1 MREPSHYVKLSAYFY
16 IWAVL
21 LMNNTEHSDHKQ
33 NRGIYLLPNLLTTA
47 GLFSGFYAVVSSM
60 NGHFEAAAIAIFVA
74 MIFDGLD
81 GRVAR
86 ITNTQSAFG
95 AEYDS
100 MADMVS
106 FGIAPGL
113 VAYNWALS
121 GMGKF
126 GWLAAFVFV
135 AGAAL
140 RLARFNTQVGI
151 ADKRFFQGLA
161 SPAAA
166 GVIASLVWTGTEYE
180 LVGQDYGFIMGII
193 TIASGLLMVSNFR
206 YNSFKEV
213 DWKGKVNFLVVLI
226 IVLVFVVVASSPAEL
241 LMAIF
246 VLYACSGP
254 VTTVRSVKELKLEH
268 VVGDDDINDADFGC
282 AKDKEL
288 NSDAKVSDKEES
300 LTEVENKE
308 TKS

>member
-1 MREPSHYVKLSAYFY
+1 MSDKHSAE
-16 IWAVL
+16 
-21 LMNNTEHSDHKQ
+21 NTP

-47 GLFSGFYAVVSSM
+47 GLFSGFFAVVSSM
-60 NGHFEAAAIAIFVA
+60 NGHFIQAAVAIFIA

-86 ITNTQSAFG
+86 MTNTQSEFG

-113 VAYNWALS
+113 VSYNWALS

-135 AGAAL
+135 AAAAL
-140 RLARFNTQVGI
+140 RLARFNTQVGV
-151 ADKRFFQGLA
+151 ADKRYFQGLA

-166 GVIASLVWTGTEYE
+166 AVIASLVWVGTEYQID
-180 LVGQDYGFIMGII
+180 GQDYGFIVGLI
-193 TIASGLLMVSNFR
+193 TILTGLLMVSNFR
-206 YNSFKEV
+206 YNSFKDV
-213 DWKGKVNFLVVLI
+213 DWKGKVNFIVVLL
-226 IVLVFVVVASSPAEL
+226 IVLVFVVVAASPAEL
-241 LMAIF
+241 LLAIF

-254 VTTVRSVKELKLEH
+254 VTTIRSVKRLKLEH
-268 VVGDDDINDADFGC
+268 VVGDDTADADFSESVKEPIQDKDSSKANNESKE
-282 AKDKEL
+282 AKQETTE
-288 NSDAKVSDKEES
+288 SSDK
-300 LTEVENKE
+300 K
-308 TKS
+308 

>member
-1 MREPSHYVKLSAYFY
+1 MTGQDNKANGQS
-16 IWAVL
+16 
-21 LMNNTEHSDHKQ
+21 
-33 NRGIYLLPNLLTTA
+33 RGIYLLPNLLTTA

-60 NGHFEAAAIAIFVA
+60 NGHFEAAAIAIFIA

-86 ITNTQSAFG
+86 MTNTQSEFG

-135 AGAAL
+135 AAAAL
-140 RLARFNTQVGI
+140 RLARFNTQVGV
-151 ADKRFFQGLA
+151 ADKRYFQGLA

-166 GVIASLVWTGTEYE
+166 GVIASIVWVGTEYQ
-180 LVGQDYGFIMGII
+180 LNGQDYGFIMGIV
-193 TIASGLLMVSNFR
+193 TIVTGLLMVSNFR

-213 DWKGKVNFLVVLI
+213 DWKGKVNFMVVLL
-226 IVLVFVVVASSPAEL
+226 IVLVFVVVAASPAEL

-246 VLYACSGP
+246 VLYASSGP
-254 VTTVRSVKELKLEH
+254 FTTIRSVKRLKLEH
-268 VVGDDDINDADFGC
+268 VVGDDEHDADF
-282 AKDKEL
+282 
-288 NSDAKVSDKEES
+288 SDKN
-300 LTEVENKE
+300 TENEQSPIASEPDDKQKASQTNSEQSEQEKA
-308 TKS
+308 S

>member
-1 MREPSHYVKLSAYFY
+1 MTSPNANVNQS
-16 IWAVL
+16 
-21 LMNNTEHSDHKQ
+21 
-33 NRGIYLLPNLLTTA
+33 RGIYLLPNLLTTA

-60 NGHFEAAAIAIFVA
+60 NNHFEAAAIAIFVA

-86 ITNTQSAFG
+86 ITNTQSEFG

-140 RLARFNTQVGI
+140 RLARFNTQVGV
-151 ADKRFFQGLA
+151 ADKRYFQGLA

-166 GVIASLVWTGTEYE
+166 GVIASIVWVGTEYQ
-180 LVGQDYGFIMGII
+180 LNGQDYGFIMGLL
-193 TIASGLLMVSNFR
+193 TIVTGLLMVSNFR

-213 DWKGKVNFLVVLI
+213 DWKGKVSFIVVLL

-241 LMAIF
+241 LMAVF

-254 VTTVRSVKELKLEH
+254 ITTVRSVKKLKLEH
-268 VVGDDDINDADFGC
+268 VVGDEDHDADFDSK
-282 AKDKEL
+282 KDTA
-288 NSDAKVSDKEES
+288 NSDQTVDAASSK
-300 LTEVENKE
+300 TEQK
-308 TKS
+308 

>member
-1 MREPSHYVKLSAYFY
+1 MP
-16 IWAVL
+16 
-21 LMNNTEHSDHKQ
+21 
-33 NRGIYLLPNLLTTA
+33 NRDNLPTTPTKGIYLLPNLLTTA
-47 GLFSGFYAVVSSM
+47 GLFSGFFAVVSSM

-86 ITNTQSAFG
+86 MTNTQSEFG

-135 AGAAL
+135 AAAAL
-140 RLARFNTQVGI
+140 RLARFNTQVGV
-151 ADKRFFQGLA
+151 ADKRYFQGLA

-166 GVIASLVWTGTEYE
+166 AVIASLVWLGTEYQ
-180 LVGQDYGFIMGII
+180 VNGQDLGLVFGII
-193 TIASGLLMVSNFR
+193 TIVTGLLMVSNFR
-206 YNSFKEV
+206 YNSFKDV
-213 DWKGKVNFLVVLI
+213 DWKGKVNFIVVLL
-226 IVLVFVVVASSPAEL
+226 IVLVFVVVAASPAEL
-241 LMAIF
+241 LSAIF
-246 VLYACSGP
+246 ILYAASGP
-254 VTTVRSVKELKLEH
+254 VTTIRSVKKLKLEH
-268 VVGDDDINDADFGC
+268 VVGDDQDAEFKSSNDQSTNTEDNI
-282 AKDKEL
+282 K
-288 NSDAKVSDKEES
+288 DAKNSKGS
-300 LTEVENKE
+300 
-308 TKS
+308 

>member
-1 MREPSHYVKLSAYFY
+1 M
-16 IWAVL
+16 
-21 LMNNTEHSDHKQ
+21 TDKQ
-33 NRGIYLLPNLLTTA
+33 HNENSPNRGIYLLPNLLTTA

-60 NGHFEAAAIAIFVA
+60 NGHFESAAVAIFIA

-135 AGAAL
+135 AAAAL
-140 RLARFNTQVGI
+140 RLARFNTQVGV
-151 ADKRFFQGLA
+151 ADKRYFQGLA

-166 GVIASLVWTGTEYE
+166 GVIASIVW
-180 LVGQDYGFIMGII
+180 VGASYKIDGQAYGFIIGLV
-193 TIASGLLMVSNFR
+193 TIVSGLLMVSNFR

-213 DWKGKVNFLVVLI
+213 NWKGRVNFLVVLL
-226 IVLVFVVVASSPAEL
+226 IVLVFVIVASSPENVL
-241 LMAIF
+241 LAIF
-246 VLYACSGP
+246 TLYACSGP
-254 VTTVRSVKELKLEH
+254 VTTIRSVKKLKLEH
-268 VVGDDDINDADFGC
+268 VVGDDQDADFNE
-282 AKDKEL
+282 AAT
-288 NSDAKVSDKEES
+288 SDNKQTKAEPVE
-300 LTEVENKE
+300 EVEAESAEQVKPAE
-308 TKS
+308 DKK

>member
-1 MREPSHYVKLSAYFY
+1 MQDKKSKEQVP
-16 IWAVL
+16 
-21 LMNNTEHSDHKQ
+21 T
-33 NRGIYLLPNLLTTA
+33 RGIYLLPNLLTTA
-47 GLFSGFYAVVSSM
+47 GLFSGFFAVVSSM
-60 NGHFEAAAIAIFVA
+60 NGHFIHAAVAIFVA

-86 ITNTQSAFG
+86 ITNTQSEFG

-135 AGAAL
+135 AAAAL

-151 ADKRFFQGLA
+151 ADKRYFQGLA

-166 GVIASLVWTGTEYE
+166 AVIASLVWVGAEYQID
-180 LVGQDYGFIMGII
+180 GQAYGFIVGLI
-193 TIASGLLMVSNFR
+193 TIISGLLMVSNFK

-226 IVLVFVVVASSPAEL
+226 IVLLFVIVASSPENVL
-241 LMAIF
+241 LVIF

-254 VTTVRSVKELKLEH
+254 ITTIRSVKKLRLEH
-268 VVGDDDINDADFGC
+268 VVGDDSDADFQ
-282 AKDKEL
+282 D
-288 NSDAKVSDKEES
+288 
-300 LTEVENKE
+300 E
-308 TKS
+308 TKRNQDNPLNDDVKSEPDNK

>member
-1 MREPSHYVKLSAYFY
+1 MTENKSHSSPS
-16 IWAVL
+16 
-21 LMNNTEHSDHKQ
+21 
-33 NRGIYLLPNLLTTA
+33 RGIYLLPNLLTTA
-47 GLFSGFYAVVSSM
+47 GLFSGFFAVVSSM
-60 NGHFEAAAIAIFVA
+60 NGHFESAAIAIFIA

-86 ITNTQSAFG
+86 MTNTQSEFG

-135 AGAAL
+135 AAAAL

-151 ADKRFFQGLA
+151 ADKRYFQGLA

-166 GVIASLVWTGTEYE
+166 GVIASIVWLGTEYQINGQE
-180 LVGQDYGFIMGII
+180 VGLVMGII
-193 TIASGLLMVSNFR
+193 TIISGLLMVSNFR

-213 DWKGKVNFLVVLI
+213 DWKGKVNFIVVLL
-226 IVLVFVVVASSPAEL
+226 IVLVFVIVAASPAEL
-241 LMAIF
+241 LTAIF
-246 VLYACSGP
+246 VLYASSGP
-254 VTTVRSVKELKLEH
+254 FTTIRSVKKLKLEH
-268 VVGDDDINDADFGC
+268 VVGDDQDADFKKQPE
-282 AKDKEL
+282 KDNIKPEIDDASDSTKEQGA
-288 NSDAKVSDKEES
+288 SKGTES
-300 LTEVENKE
+300 
-308 TKS
+308 

>member
-1 MREPSHYVKLSAYFY
+1 MKASNS
-16 IWAVL
+16 
-21 LMNNTEHSDHKQ
+21 NTGNQ

-60 NGHFEAAAIAIFVA
+60 NGHFESAAIAIFVA

-86 ITNTQSAFG
+86 MTNTQSEFG

-113 VAYNWALS
+113 VAYNWALAD
-121 GMGKF
+121 MGKF

-140 RLARFNTQVGI
+140 RLARFNTQVGV
-151 ADKRFFQGLA
+151 ADKRYFQGLA

-166 GVIASLVWTGTEYE
+166 GVIASIVWTGTEYQ
-180 LVGQDYGFIMGII
+180 VNGHDYGLIMGILTII
-193 TIASGLLMVSNFR
+193 TGLLMVSNFR

-213 DWKGKVNFLVVLI
+213 DWRGKVNFVVVLF
-226 IVLVFVVVASSPAEL
+226 IVLVFVVIAASPAEL
-241 LMAIF
+241 LTAVF
-246 VLYACSGP
+246 VLYASSGP
-254 VTTVRSVKELKLEH
+254 FTTIRSVKKLKLEH
-268 VVGDDDINDADFGC
+268 VVGDDEQDADFGQSKKAC
-282 AKDKEL
+282 EQASGEEKVDSNETGEEASNQKQEDKE
-288 NSDAKVSDKEES
+288 KF
-300 LTEVENKE
+300 
-308 TKS
+308 

>member
-1 MREPSHYVKLSAYFY
+1 MTSSSPKGSQQS
-16 IWAVL
+16 
-21 LMNNTEHSDHKQ
+21 
-33 NRGIYLLPNLLTTA
+33 RGIYLLPNLLTTA
-47 GLFSGFYAVVSSM
+47 GLFSGFFAVVSSM
-60 NGHFEAAAIAIFVA
+60 NGRFEAAAIAIFVA

-86 ITNTQSAFG
+86 MTNTQSEFG

-140 RLARFNTQVGI
+140 RLARFNTQVGV
-151 ADKRFFQGLA
+151 ADKRYFQGLA

-166 GVIASLVWTGTEYE
+166 GVIASIVWTGTEYQMD
-180 LVGQDYGFIMGII
+180 GQEYGFIMGLI
-193 TIASGLLMVSNFR
+193 TIATGLLMVSNFR

-213 DWKGKVNFLVVLI
+213 DWKGKVNFIVVLL

-246 VLYACSGP
+246 LLYAGSGP
-254 VTTVRSVKELKLEH
+254 ITTVRSVKKLKLEH
-268 VVGDDDINDADFGC
+268 VVGDNDHEPDADFSH
-282 AKDKEL
+282 KVSRTDETKETL
-288 NSDAKVSDKEES
+288 EDAKSTINLNDAQSSEAMQQEGADK
-300 LTEVENKE
+300 K
-308 TKS
+308 